1 MPGAA
6 SLAATHRG
14 KIKNIRLPTLQD
26 ASQNI
31 DPRACILDFEKEAVA
46 YDKKQKLTTKS
57 EVYRVI
63 FLLHAQRVMVTI
75 QHIGAGHMEEYALLG
90 HPHVTDYSLS
100 SSFTWVLMMNP
111 LMVELLSEDSLE
123 VDITYKSISGNGVSI

>member
-1 MPGAA
+1 MEYMPGAA

-14 KIKNIRLPTLQD
+14 KIKNIRLSTLRD

-57 EVYRVI
+57 EGKCMHMI
-63 FLLHAQRVMVTI
+63 TFAAQ
-75 QHIGAGHMEEYALLG
+75 
-90 HPHVTDYSLS
+90 
-100 SSFTWVLMMNP
+100 N
-111 LMVELLSEDSLE
+111 
-123 VDITYKSISGNGVSI
+123 

>member
-1 MPGAA
+1 MEYMPGAA

-14 KIKNIRLPTLQD
+14 KIKNIRLSTLQD

-57 EVYRVI
+57 EGKCMHMI
-63 FLLHAQRVMVTI
+63 TFTAQ
-75 QHIGAGHMEEYALLG
+75 
-90 HPHVTDYSLS
+90 
-100 SSFTWVLMMNP
+100 N
-111 LMVELLSEDSLE
+111 
-123 VDITYKSISGNGVSI
+123 